1 MQVVLPHPERPRA
14 SVLVLA
20 WRQTDLLLHCLAS
33 LAAQR
38 TAVPFETVIV
48 LNGASDPVVEAVFQ
62 NVSGGHV
69 VRSTVNLGVGGG
81 CNLAAT
87 IARGEYLV
95 LVNDDTV
102 LEPDWLDNLVK
113 TADDNPGAGAVGSRI
128 RDPQGLLQ
136 EAGGIPWSDGSVW
149 HFGRLLPIDSME
161 YLSLRV
167 VDYCSACALLVR
179 RSTWDAVGGF
189 DEAYFPGYYEDLD
202 LCLSIKEL
210 GQQILYQPAARLMH
224 HGGGDAGSLDLDSK
238 AFVSRR
244 SRRHFM
250 AKWETEL
257 RSQPAPPGPDA
268 SPEEAREII
277 ERALQ
282 RARHRPIRA
291 LLVDS
296 SLGGPRSAPRFERL
310 LRASSELTEA
320 GYAVGAWSP
329 LQPAGH
335 HDELG
340 QLGVDVVEADLRAH
354 LSRPSVMYD
363 VVLVM
368 TPADLWSS
376 AQTVRSEQPQAT
388 LLCHVDDEPPAWVGR
403 WADIVVTGVESHLP
417 PLREDVPGF
426 EARRD
431 LLTVAPE
438 REWLRWMVAEV
449 MPEVTAAIPWAR
461 LVVAGHA
468 PAELEGPSLALLR
481 HAKDAD
487 VLYRNARAVVAE
499 GPVHAAAALARG
511 VPVVTAGD
519 KDAGGTATELLV
531 LLRNRQA
538 WGRRA
543 AAAAA
548 LPRSSDP
555 RWCEVVDAA
564 RRARP

>member
-1 MQVVLPHPERPRA
+1 M
-14 SVLVLA
+14 LVLA

-33 LAAQR
+33 LATQR

-48 LNGASDPVVEAVFQ
+48 LNGASDPVVEAVWQ
-62 NVSGGHV
+62 NVSGAHV
-69 VRSTVNLGVGGG
+69 VQSTVNLGFGGG

-102 LEPDWLDNLVK
+102 LEPNWLDNLVK

-210 GQQILYQPAARLMH
+210 GQHILYQPAARLMH

-244 SRRHFM
+244 SRRYFM
-250 AKWETEL
+250 GKWEAQL

-268 SPEEAREII
+268 SPEEARETI

-282 RARHRPIRA
+282 RARHRPLRA

-296 SLGGPRSAPRFERL
+296 SLGGAASAPRFERL
-310 LRASSELTEA
+310 LRASSELTAA

-329 LQPAGH
+329 VQPAGH
-335 HDELG
+335 HEELG
-340 QLGVDVVEADLRAH
+340 QLGVDVVEADLHAH

-368 TPADLWSS
+368 TPADFWAS
-376 AQTVRSEQPQAT
+376 AQVVRSEQPQAT
-388 LLCHVDDEPPAWVGR
+388 VMCHVDDEPPAWVRR
-403 WADIVVTGVESHLP
+403 WADTVITGVDSRLP
-417 PLREDVPGF
+417 PLGDDVPGF
-426 EARRD
+426 EERRN
-431 LLTVAPE
+431 LLAVAPE
-438 REWLRWMVAEV
+438 RDWLRWTVEEV
-449 MPEVTAAIPWAR
+449 LPHVTAAIPWAR
-461 LVVAGHA
+461 LIVTGDA
-468 PAELEGPSLALLR
+468 PADLEGPSVEVLR
-481 HAKDAD
+481 HARDAD
-487 VLYRNARAVVAE
+487 ELYRNARAVVAK
-499 GPVHAAAALARG
+499 GPLHAAAALARG

-519 KDAGGTATELLV
+519 KDAGETATELLV

-538 WGRRA
+538 WERRA

-548 LPRSSDP
+548 LPRSSEP
-555 RWCEVVDAA
+555 RWYQMVDAA